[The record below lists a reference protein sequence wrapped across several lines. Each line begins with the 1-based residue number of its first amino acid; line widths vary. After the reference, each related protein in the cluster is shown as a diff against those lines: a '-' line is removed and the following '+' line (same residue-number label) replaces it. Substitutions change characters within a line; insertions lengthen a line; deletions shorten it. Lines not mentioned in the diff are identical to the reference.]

1 MRHRNTKATLN
12 KPADQRRAM
21 IRSLVDSLFLYGKIQ
36 TTNARAKALASEAE
50 KLITKAKRQKEA
62 FNSIRVLEQVLYQ
75 EASSKKAMQYIGK
88 TKKTSGFTRS
98 TKIKNR
104 AGDNA
109 LLVQVELI
117 TE

>member
-1 MRHRNTKATLN
+1 MRHRNTKAILN

-21 IRSLVDSLFLYGKIQ
+21 VRNLVTSLFLYGKVQ
-36 TTNARAKALASEAE
+36 TTNARAKALVSEAE
-50 KLITKAKRQKEA
+50 GLITKAKKQKET
-62 FNSIRVLEQVLYQ
+62 FNSIRVLEQVLFQ
-75 EASSKKAMQYIGK
+75 SEASKNAMEYIGK

-104 AGDNA
+104 AGDSA

>member
-1 MRHRNTKATLN
+1 MRHRNTKASLN

-21 IRSLVDSLFLYGKIQ
+21 VRNLVTSLFLYGKVQ
-36 TTNARAKALASEAE
+36 TTDARAKALVSEAE
-50 KLITKAKRQKEA
+50 TLITKAKKQKEA
-62 FNSIRVLEQVLYQ
+62 FNSIRVLEQFLFQ
-75 EASSKKAMQYIGK
+75 KEASKNAMEFIGK

-104 AGDNA
+104 AGDSA
-109 LLVQVELI
+109 LIVQVELI

>member
-21 IRSLVDSLFLYGKIQ
+21 VRNLVTSLFLYGKVQ
-36 TTNARAKALASEAE
+36 TTDARAKALVSEAE
-50 KLITKAKRQKEA
+50 KLITRAKRQPEA
-62 FNSIRVLEQVLYQ
+62 FNSIRAFDQVLYIEKSSRNAMKYIQ
-75 EASSKKAMQYIGK
+75 E

-104 AGDNA
+104 AGDSA
-109 LLVQVELI
+109 LIVQVELI